1 VIAPEALVIRF
12 FCDEGDCLLVVN
24 LGCDLDLSPAPEPLL
39 APPSGGRWSPL
50 WSSET
55 VRYGGQGTA
64 PLHPDAEWHMPG
76 EAAVLFSSVPGH
88 ADDDAD

>member
-1 VIAPEALVIRF
+1 MALRF
-12 FCDEGDCLLVVN
+12 FSTDGDLLLVLN

-39 APPSGGRWSPL
+39 APPLRHRWSSL

-64 PLHPDAEWHMPG
+64 PLHPDSEWHIPG
-76 EAAVLFSSVPGH
+76 EAAVLFAAVPRET
-88 ADDDAD
+88 DDDGD